1 MKICILGAGSLG
13 SAIGGKLAEG
23 GNDVVLIARNAAHIK
38 AVNTTGLIMRTGGVD
53 RTVRLSARAD
63 TVGLGPV
70 DLVVVLVKS
79 FDTRGVMEA
88 ARNIVGP
95 NTTVMSLQNGLGHED
110 ILGDIVGR
118 DKVIAG
124 KCYVGGQLIGP
135 GHVIAGTVGKET
147 IIGELDRPTS
157 ARVRAIADTF
167 DRAGLQVVVSPD
179 IMRAMWDK
187 LLVNVATGALCAI
200 TRLSYGELYQAP
212 EVEAAAVAAVTEGMA
227 VAAAKGVKISFT
239 HAIDP
244 WLKAGAGLPYE
255 FKASMLQS
263 LDAGR
268 PTEVDFING
277 AVVRAGAEA
286 GIPTPVNATLVACIK
301 GIERDRVAALQ
312 KRKA

>member
-23 GNDVVLIARNAAHIK
+23 GNDVMLITRNAAHIQ
-38 AVNTTGLIMRTGGVD
+38 AVNTTGLIMQTGGVD
-53 RTVRLSARAD
+53 RTVRLSAAAE
-63 TVGLGPV
+63 TTGLGPV

-79 FDTRGVMEA
+79 FDTGSAMQA

-95 NTTVMSLQNGLGHED
+95 ATAVMSLQNGLGHED
-110 ILGDIVGR
+110 ILGEIVGR
-118 DKVIAG
+118 AKVIAG
-124 KCYVGGQLIGP
+124 KSYVGGQLIGP

-147 IIGELDRPTS
+147 VIGEPDGSVSPRIQ
-157 ARVRAIADTF
+157 AIADTF
-167 DRAGLQVVVSPD
+167 NRAGLHVVVSPD
-179 IMRAMWDK
+179 IVGAMWDK

-200 TRLSYGELYQAP
+200 TRLPYGELYQAP
-212 EVEAAAVAAVTEGMA
+212 EVEAAAVAAVNEGMA
-227 VAAAKGVKISFT
+227 VAAAKGVKVSFA
-239 HAIDP
+239 HAVDP
-244 WLKAGAGLPYE
+244 WRKAGAGLPYE

-268 PTEVDFING
+268 LTEVDFING

-312 KRKA
+312 KRKV